1 MLVVVFV
8 DSVSY
13 WTHVICKFNN
23 SGGIRGASEHWTMG
37 FPVDVVHD
45 GHIPRVSFGHQGEKG
60 RTPFSDSYFMLEPV
74 CNRALRKMEL
84 AADMG

>member
-1 MLVVVFV
+1 
-8 DSVSY
+8 
-13 WTHVICKFNN
+13 
-23 SGGIRGASEHWTMG
+23 MG